1 MKEGSLV
8 SQFKGLQSL
17 TSMVADAAGN
27 IVSPD
32 RERRWKMLPQPKEW
46 ITPIQSGSQ

>member
-1 MKEGSLV
+1 MV

-17 TSMVADAAGN
+17 TSIVADATGN

-32 RERRWKMLPQPKEW
+32 RKKRWKMLPKPKEW
-46 ITPIQSGSQ
+46 ISPHSEWVSMK